1 MTRQVLVIG
10 GGWAGLA
17 AAVRAVQLGGQV
29 TLLDMAPQLGG
40 RARSWQDDE
49 GHWRDSGQ
57 HILIGAYR
65 DTLALMRTVGA
76 DPTQLLQRLPLT
88 LVDPDGVGL
97 RWPAKGAPLLAAA
110 RAMAS
115 HPRWGW
121 RERWGLA
128 AWGLRQGLRGLQ
140 APPGWTVAQWC
151 ARLPASV
158 RQELIDPL
166 CIAALNTPTATASA
180 AVLMR
185 VLQDALLRGPGG
197 SDLLLPAA
205 PLQALLPEPAQRW
218 LTAQGAAVLTGTRAA
233 QLERH
238 PEGWRCGPHQADAV
252 VLASSATE
260 AARLTRTL
268 SPAWSAQASAL
279 PAEAIATVELL
290 APGARLP
297 APMVALAD
305 GPAQFL
311 FDLGQ
316 IDGDAGPRQG
326 RFTAVASAVAAD
338 LADGLE
344 PVAQRIQAQVATQ
357 VPALAHAQRLQ
368 AHADRRAT
376 FACTAQLQRPPAR
389 IVPGLWAAGDYVA
402 GPYPATLE
410 AAVQAGLR
418 AAEEA
423 MTHNP
428 RP

>member
-1 MTRQVLVIG
+1 
-10 GGWAGLA
+10 
-17 AAVRAVQLGGQV
+17 
-29 TLLDMAPQLGG
+29 LLEMAPQLGG

-65 DTLALMRTVGA
+65 DTLALMNTVGA
-76 DPTQLLQRLPLT
+76 DPARLLQRLPLT
-88 LVDPDGVGL
+88 LVDPQGQGL
-97 RWPAKGAPLLAAA
+97 RWPAQGGPLRAAA
-110 RAMAS
+110 QGLAS

-121 RERWGLA
+121 REQLGLA
-128 AWGLRQGLRGLQ
+128 AWGLRQALRGLR
-140 APPGWTVAQWC
+140 APAGWTVARWC
-151 ARLPASV
+151 ASLPASV

-180 AVLMR
+180 PVLMR
-185 VLQDALLRGPGG
+185 VLKDALLSGPGG

-205 PLQALLPEPAQRW
+205 PLQALLPEPAGHW
-218 LTAQGAAVLTGTRAA
+218 LAARGATVLTGVRAA
-233 QLERH
+233 DLQ
-238 PEGWRCGPHQADAV
+238 PADGTWRCGPHVADAV
-252 VLASSATE
+252 VLACSATE
-260 AARLTRTL
+260 AARLTL
-268 SPAWSAQASAL
+268 PLAPAWAAQARAL

-297 APMVALAD
+297 APMVALAG

-316 IDGDAGPRQG
+316 IDGDTGPRQG
-326 RFTAVASAVAAD
+326 RFTAVASAVAAE

-344 PVAQRIQAQVATQ
+344 PVAQRIQAQVAAQ
-357 VPALAHAQRLQ
+357 VPDLARAQRLQ

-376 FACTAQLQRPPAR
+376 FACTADLLRPSAR
-389 IVPGLWAAGDYVA
+389 VLPGLWAAGDYVD

-410 AAVQAGLR
+410 GAVQSGQR

-423 MTHNP
+423 MNHNP